1 MSTAYTWMFGEG
13 EIHVVAG
20 ENSAT
25 VLMDGQ
31 PLGEVSALTTARF
44 HVAQGGHELTI
55 TDDET
60 GEAQTLSVS
69 VGGWTEVIVTTP
81 GQCMADL
88 DVTDGIYNSSE
99 AEWRLKGWHGPGEI
113 ASMPSN
119 GGTSFQD
126 LPEEIDQYARARL
139 LVAVP
144 CSMEGESEAIN
155 ELAALRMVLETSGTE
170 E

>member
-1 MSTAYTWMFGEG
+1 
-13 EIHVVAG
+13 
-20 ENSAT
+20 
-25 VLMDGQ
+25 
-31 PLGEVSALTTARF
+31 
-44 HVAQGGHELTI
+44 
-55 TDDET
+55 
-60 GEAQTLSVS
+60 
-69 VGGWTEVIVTTP
+69 
-81 GQCMADL
+81 
-88 DVTDGIYNSSE
+88 
-99 AEWRLKGWHGPGEI
+99 
-113 ASMPSN
+113 MPSN